1 MSTTAPRLLGGRYEV
16 GEVIGRGGMAEV
28 HLGHDTRLGRSVA
41 IKLLRSDLARDP
53 SVQARFKREAQSAA
67 SLNHP
72 AVVAVYDSGEEAAE
86 DGVGVN
92 APYIVMEHVQ
102 GRTLRDLLQDGPLPW
117 TDALRMTA
125 GVLTALAYSH
135 RAGIVHRDIKPA
147 NVMLTPSGDVK
158 VMDFGIARAIADSSA
173 TMTQTQAVI
182 GTAQYLSPEQALG
195 ETVDARSDLY
205 STGCLLYQLVTG
217 RPPFVADSPVAVAY
231 QHVGQPPQPPSTHN
245 PTVPHPVDAIVVHA
259 LVKDRD
265 GRYQDADEFRADVE
279 GRHGGSRH
287 QRGRPGQ
294 HVGAERWPPWGCQ
307 QQWSGAHRS
316 HRSGGGRY
324 RSGRRHPGDP
334 GAAPVAAGPVVGEPV
349 PSGATQLFPVPAAGY
364 ERTGVRAAEPVLP
377 ARARD
382 PERENRT
389 GMWVL
394 LGLLAAA
401 LLAVGVLVLPSLIGE
416 DPAATP
422 TVQVANVVGQLEA
435 QATAALKAQN
445 LNVTRVEATSAEVAE
460 GRVVQTS
467 PVDGTTVREG
477 STVTITVSTGPGTV
491 LVPDLV
497 GQTQKDAERL
507 LAAEGL
513 KLGKVTKVD
522 SIEQATGRVISTE
535 PSTANAVAP
544 GSAVALQVASGR
556 VKVPNVLGLDLAAAT
571 RDLTAAKLKVSG
583 TTYRESTQP
592 AGTVIRQTSFGK
604 TVKIGTTIKLV
615 VAKRPAPVV
624 TPTPTPTPTL
634 TPTVTASPTASPPRP
649 RPRCRPPIR
658 APIQAP
664 SRPSCRRTPPRPE
677 GRHNQPADRRPD

>member
-279 GRHGGSRH
+279 AAMEGRAISAAALGSMSALSGGLHGGANS
-287 QRGRPGQ
+287 
-294 HVGAERWPPWGCQ
+294 
-307 QQWSGAHRS
+307 SGAVPTAATGAVA
-316 HRSGGGRY
+316 GGTG
-324 RSGRRHPGDP
+324 PA
-334 GAAPVAAGPVVGEPV
+334 GATQAIPVPAPVAAGPVVGEPV

-513 KLGKVTKVD
+513 KLGKVTRVD

-535 PSTANAVAP
+535 PSAANAVAP
-544 GSAVALQVASGR
+544 GAAVALQVASGR

-615 VAKRPAPVV
+615 VAKRPVPVV
-624 TPTPTPTPTL
+624 TPTPTPTPIQ
-634 TPTVTASPTASPPRP
+634 TPTVTASPTASPTATEV
-649 RPRCRPPIR
+649 PPTD
-658 APIQAP
+658 PGTDP
-664 SRPSCRRTPPRPE
+664 GTEPTVLPPDPTPTGGE
-677 GRHNQPADRRPD
+677 TQPAG